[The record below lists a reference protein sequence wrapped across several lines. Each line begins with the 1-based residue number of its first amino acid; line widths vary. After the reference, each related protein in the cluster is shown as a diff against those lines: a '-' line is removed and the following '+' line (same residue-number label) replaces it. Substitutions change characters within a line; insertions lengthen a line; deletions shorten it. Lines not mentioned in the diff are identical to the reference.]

1 MTTRRLNYTHR
12 KRITRDQVVI
22 SLDKTPEGQLVHEAE
37 LALRDEFPAD
47 AEIIV
52 EAHRQERRVRFSYG
66 TIGMPMPP
74 SDTVLRDF
82 GPDERP
88 LFEVKIVAFS
98 AEGQGQLLGLAE
110 GLRPEEGGP
119 RSAKRVA
126 LLPVAP
132 KDLGHRPWSLD
143 LSDGPLLQIN
153 RAVGNW
159 SEVAASHEFRWLV
172 LPEVVRRVLHYVI
185 VEQRLRDPSDDDLNE
200 WTGQWLH
207 FATTLPG
214 MEPLSDQSEEQIED
228 WIDNA
233 VEQFCRSRK
242 LMASGKKLF
251 TVEDVS

>member
-37 LALRDEFPAD
+37 FALRDVFPAD

-66 TIGMPMPP
+66 TIGVPKPP

-82 GPDERP
+82 GMDERP
-88 LFEVKIVAFS
+88 LFEVKIVASS
-98 AEGQGQLLGLAE
+98 AKGQGQLLGLAE

-119 RSAKRVA
+119 RSARRTP
-126 LLPVAP
+126 LLPVEP
-132 KDLGHRPWSLD
+132 RDLGHRSWSLD
-143 LSDGPLLQIN
+143 LSDGPLLQVN
-153 RAVGNW
+153 KAVGNW

-172 LPEVVRRVLHYVI
+172 LPEVVRRVLHNVV
-185 VEQRLRDPSDDDLNE
+185 VEQKVRDLSDDDLNE
-200 WTGQWLH
+200 WPGRWLL
-207 FATTLPG
+207 FANSLPG
-214 MEPLSDQSEEQIED
+214 MEPLSDQSEEQVED

-242 LMASGKKLF
+242 LIVSGRKLF
-251 TVEDVS
+251 AVEEPS